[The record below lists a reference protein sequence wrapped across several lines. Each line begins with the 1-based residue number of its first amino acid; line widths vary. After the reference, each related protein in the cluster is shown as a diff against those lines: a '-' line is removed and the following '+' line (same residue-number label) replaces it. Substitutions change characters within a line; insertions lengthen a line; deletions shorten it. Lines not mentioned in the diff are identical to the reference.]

1 MIMKLIYNKIQG
13 EKLME
18 KEMDKDEILKIM
30 QRQMIVF
37 LILLIAV
44 AGGFIYF
51 SHQISE
57 LQLKVRT
64 MHHELDYTK
73 GRIEGL
79 EKKQ

>member
-1 MIMKLIYNKIQG
+1 
-13 EKLME
+13 ME

-37 LILLIAV
+37 LIILIAV
-44 AGGFIYF
+44 VGGFIYF

-64 MHHELDYTK
+64 ITHELDYTK
-73 GRIEGL
+73 YRVEEL

>member
-1 MIMKLIYNKIQG
+1 
-13 EKLME
+13 ME

-37 LILLIAV
+37 LIILIAIV
-44 AGGFIYF
+44 GGFIYF

-57 LQLKVRT
+57 LQLKMRT

-73 GRIEGL
+73 YRVEEL
-79 EKKQ
+79 EQKQ

>member
-1 MIMKLIYNKIQG
+1 
-13 EKLME
+13 ME

-37 LILLIAV
+37 LILLIAIV
-44 AGGFIYF
+44 GGFIYF

-57 LQLKVRT
+57 LQLKMRT

-73 GRIEGL
+73 YRVEEL
-79 EKKQ
+79 EQKQ

>member
-1 MIMKLIYNKIQG
+1 
-13 EKLME
+13 ME

-37 LILLIAV
+37 LIILIAIV
-44 AGGFIYF
+44 GGFIYF

-73 GRIEGL
+73 YRVEEL
-79 EKKQ
+79 EQKQ

>member
-1 MIMKLIYNKIQG
+1 
-13 EKLME
+13 ME

-37 LILLIAV
+37 LIILIAV
-44 AGGFIYF
+44 VGGFIYF
-51 SHQISE
+51 SHQITE

-73 GRIEGL
+73 YRVEEL